1 MRAVVIG
8 RYLFG
13 RAAMVGAAGFEPA
26 TLCSQ
31 SRCAT
36 RLRYAPDH
44 LPPLNSL
51 GICRRA
57 RKSGSSDQ
65 GAERHRIPRNG
76 VVSPRKG
83 KVPGPVEAVDR
94 APAADRQR
102 HRLPYWT
109 PFMREA
115 EDAAVLASFNG
126 RREPP
131 G

>member
-57 RKSGSSDQ
+57 RKSSSSD
-65 GAERHRIPRNG
+65 GATPPVLDAPHARG
-76 VVSPRKG
+76 VRRG
-83 KVPGPVEAVDR
+83 GPGLVQRSTRAVGYVT
-94 APAADRQR
+94 PAAQPLSVGWRAR
-102 HRLPYWT
+102 
-109 PFMREA
+109 
-115 EDAAVLASFNG
+115 
-126 RREPP
+126 
-131 G
+131 